1 MKLEKKLKINGF
13 IYKDDD
19 LIDFCNNKIKS
30 SNNNLEK
37 EIYEFILKWF
47 DSEDYISVQTSGTT
61 NKPKIIKLS
70 KQHMVNSAINTINYF
85 NIQKHHNI
93 LLCLPARF
101 ISGKM
106 MIVRAYVS
114 QCNLKIVIPSRNPFE
129 KLTDERI
136 YLAALTPY
144 QLENSLDS
152 ITKLKIENIIIGGAE
167 IPYQLEEKIK
177 SILHINFYAT
187 YGMTETCSHVAIRKI
202 DNKSNMPIYK
212 ALPNISFSID
222 DRNCLIIEAPLI
234 SNDKITTNDIVELID
249 NKSFI
254 WKGRYDNVINSGGI
268 KFYPEEIEK
277 KISRVIKYPFFIGS
291 LKDDKL
297 GEKVVLFIEKVDK
310 QKIEIEILKN
320 QLKSILSEYE
330 NPKEIIVLEKF
341 IYSENNKLQRKQT
354 ISEYLKNFL

>member
-1 MKLEKKLKINGF
+1 MKLEKLLKINGVT
-13 IYKDDD
+13 YKDSE
-19 LIDFCNNKIKS
+19 LINLCKKKIKS
-30 SNNNLEK
+30 SNNVLEK

-47 DSEDYISVQTSGTT
+47 DSGDYISVQTSGTT
-61 NKPKIIKLS
+61 NKPKLIRLS
-70 KQHMVNSAINTINYF
+70 KQHMLNSAINTINYF
-85 NIQKHHNI
+85 NIKEYHNI
-93 LLCLPARF
+93 LLCLPTRF

-114 QCNLKIVIPSRNPFE
+114 KSNLLITTPSKNPFE
-129 KLTDERI
+129 KIKNEEI
-136 YLAALTPY
+136 YFTALTPY

-152 ITKLKIENIIIGGAE
+152 IRKLKIENIIIGGAE

-177 SILHINFYAT
+177 TISHINFYAT

-202 DNKSNMPIYK
+202 DNKSNIPIYK

-234 SNDKITTNDIVELID
+234 SNDKIITNDIVELID

-277 KISRVIKYPFFIGS
+277 KISGIIKNPFFIGS

-297 GEKVVLFIEKVDK
+297 GEKIVLFIEKDDK
-310 QKIEIEILKN
+310 QEIEIEILKN
-320 QLKSILSEYE
+320 QLKSILSKYE
-330 NPKEIIVLEKF
+330 NPKEIIVLKKF